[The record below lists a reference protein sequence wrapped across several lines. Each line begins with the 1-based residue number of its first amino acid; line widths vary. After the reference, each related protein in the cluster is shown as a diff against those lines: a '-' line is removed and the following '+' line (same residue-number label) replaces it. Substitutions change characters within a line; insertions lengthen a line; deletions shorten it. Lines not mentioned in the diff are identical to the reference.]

1 MATNGTSYTVGSLFA
16 GVGGICQA
24 FKDASC
30 NIVWANEVDENSR
43 RTYLANHPEVTFTS
57 NHDVQDITKKNTDP
71 VDILTAGFPCQPF
84 SQAGRA
90 KGFDDPRGHLFYDV
104 VRLMRELS
112 PRAYLL
118 ENVKTLATHH
128 NGESFS
134 VIATEIEKAGYSFIP
149 FILRACEYT
158 DIPQG
163 RERIFIVGFRGEKT
177 FHYGAP
183 IKINDLKDFLG
194 APQSSNFTIP
204 PPLGKDPR
212 PVTDFLEAKTA
223 EPSDFYGDP
232 NSKIHQ
238 RVREAVTKPG
248 IVYQYRRWFVR
259 ENKSNVCPT
268 LTANMGLGGHNIP
281 IVLDQPFPRRLSPKE
296 CFNLQGFKDFK
307 IPSDVSKVQLY
318 RQCGN
323 SVVVP
328 LVERIA
334 REIVRVLDEN
344 RSR

>member
-24 FKDASC
+24 FKNASC
-30 NIVWANEVDENSR
+30 IIAWANELDDNSR
-43 RTYLANHPEVTFTS
+43 RTYLANHPDVTFTS
-57 NHDVQDITKKNTDP
+57 NHDVQQVTSDNTDP

-104 VRLMRELS
+104 VRLMNELS
-112 PRAYLL
+112 PRAYFL

-128 NGESFS
+128 NGASFS
-134 VIATEIEKAGYSFIP
+134 IVAAEIEKAGYSFIP
-149 FILRACEYT
+149 FILKACEYT

-177 FHYGAP
+177 FHHGAP
-183 IKINDLKDFLG
+183 IRVNDLKDFVA

-212 PVTDFLEAKTA
+212 PVTDFLEPDTA
-223 EPSDFYGDP
+223 EPSDFYGDQ

-238 RVREAVTKPG
+238 RVRDAVTKPG
-248 IVYQYRRWFVR
+248 TVYQYRRWFVR

-281 IVLDQPFPRRLSPKE
+281 IVLDEPFPRRLSPKE

-307 IPSDVSKVQLY
+307 VPSDVSKVQLY